1 MSAEMKILLHV
12 CCGPCTVYPLA
23 FLRQQGHEV
32 TGWFHNPNIHPY
44 REFRQRIAAL
54 EDFARQTDFQVEID
68 HSYGLRDFLRRI
80 VFHEE
85 LSSRCG
91 LCYNM
96 RLLPTAERAA
106 AQGFDAFTSTLL
118 YSKYQNHS
126 LLRSKGHSLAAQ
138 FGCRFFYHD
147 FREGWQQGIDESIA
161 MNLYRQPYCG
171 CIYSEQE
178 RYDKK
183 MRGKAKA

>member
-1 MSAEMKILLHV
+1 MKILLHI
-12 CCGPCTVYPLA
+12 CCGPCAVYPLR
-23 FLRQQGHEV
+23 FLRQHGHEV

-44 REFRQRIAAL
+44 REFRRRIAAL
-54 EDFARQTDFQVEID
+54 EDFAKQTNLHLEID
-68 HSYGLRDFLRRI
+68 RSYGLREFLRQT

-85 LSSRCG
+85 RASRCS
-91 LCYNM
+91 LCYDM

-106 AQGFDAFTSTLL
+106 AQGFAAFTSTLL

-126 LLRSKGHSLAAQ
+126 LLQSKGQTTAAQ
-138 FGCRFFYHD
+138 FGVSFFYHD

-161 MNLYRQPYCG
+161 MHLYRQPYCG

-183 MRGKAKA
+183 MRRAMKQP